1 MIRVNLLLLALVVAC
16 ALGVVTSQH
25 QARKLFNDLENE
37 QSATKKLAEEWTQ
50 LTLEQGTWATHK
62 RVESLASRSLGMRQ
76 PDPGTTVVLAPGSG
90 VTGSPLGQGSK

>member
-1 MIRVNLLLLALVVAC
+1 MVRLNLLLLALVVAC

-37 QSATKKLAEEWTQ
+37 QNAAKKLAEEWTQ

-62 RVESLASRSLGMRQ
+62 RVEALASRSLGMRQ
-76 PDPGTTVVLAPGSG
+76 PDASSTIVLAPAPGAA
-90 VTGSPLGQGSK
+90 QK